1 MDLIELNQK
10 INLSDCPCCGGPGI
24 LFEEGGWAFTV
35 QCGDCGAQTAVSTY
49 DKPEDRFKAAEK
61 AAYTWNLGKV
71 VRPNPG
77 E

>member
-1 MDLIELNQK
+1 MTLIELNEK

-24 LFEEGGWAFTV
+24 LEEEGGWAFTV
-35 QCGDCGAQTAVSTY
+35 QCADCGAQTAVSTY
-49 DKPEDRFKAAEK
+49 TRPEDREEAAQR

-71 VRPNPG
+71 VRVDPG